1 MLALDFP
8 YICLQFFL
16 GNFLL
21 EEKFLKRN
29 VQKILK
35 TSSSK
40 CSCMSH
46 VHIFS
51 VELLG
56 VNLQFTTHIFFF
68 FFFLIICVLQF
79 FLFICFLF
87 FSEYFVFNIY
97 FKNNIFFFFFFFFRT
112 AVLQKLFDM
121 RFSYYYEHC
130 NFPHGCLK
138 VKMASKTVYTR
149 SLHIWLWCLRQK

>member
-1 MLALDFP
+1 MLKFLHMLALDFP

-56 VNLQFTTHIFFF
+56 VNLYFTTHM
-68 FFFLIICVLQF
+68 V
-79 FLFICFLF
+79 
-87 FSEYFVFNIY
+87 
-97 FKNNIFFFFFFFFRT
+97 FFFFFFFRT
-112 AVLQKLFDM
+112 AVLRKLFDM
-121 RFSYYYEHC
+121 RFSYYYKHC

-138 VKMASKTVYTR
+138 VKMASKTVDTR

>member
-1 MLALDFP
+1 MLKFLHMLALDFP

-56 VNLQFTTHIFFF
+56 VNLYFTTHIFFF
-68 FFFLIICVLQF
+68 FFFF
-79 FLFICFLF
+79 F
-87 FSEYFVFNIY
+87 
-97 FKNNIFFFFFFFFRT
+97 KT
-112 AVLQKLFDM
+112 AVLRKLFDM
-121 RFSYYYEHC
+121 RFSYYYKHC